1 MFLKM
6 TPFFMHN
13 RVFFGVSLWQLC
25 RFEWIWVCLS
35 EELYRIVWAFA
46 GMKPT
51 LRENERWRR
60 DRALFIPT
68 NYWHAETVEIVFRAD
83 PSHRPLTE
91 SAFLLISGKV
101 DLAFLR
107 VQSLFPLLLYITYGM
122 LSSMGGLSSAGTR
135 ASVAPWPWL
144 AGSYRTHSKSTAET
158 MATQSSVNEVQLRR
172 TNVRVEVP
180 WALMMNL
187 FRTTVRSHVLPSV
200 FRTSVTPSLVLKENY
215 SSHDRKC

>member
-13 RVFFGVSLWQLC
+13 RVFCGVSLWQRC

-68 NYWHAETVEIVFRAD
+68 NYWHAETVEIVFRVQNR
-83 PSHRPLTE
+83 SLTYWICFSAHFRE
-91 SAFLLISGKV
+91 SGSCLSAGSEP
-101 DLAFLR
+101 
-107 VQSLFPLLLYITYGM
+107 FPLLLYLRCGV
-122 LSSMGGLSSAGTR
+122 LSSTGDLSSAGTR

-144 AGSYRTHSKSTAET
+144 AGSYRTLSKITAET

-172 TNVRVEVP
+172 TNVP
-180 WALMMNL
+180 WWL
-187 FRTTVRSHVLPSV
+187 TVRSHVLPSV
-200 FRTSVTPSLVLKENY
+200 FRTSVVLKEN
-215 SSHDRKC
+215 

>member
-68 NYWHAETVEIVFRAD
+68 NYWHAETVEIVFR
-83 PSHRPLTE
+83 
-91 SAFLLISGKV
+91 
-101 DLAFLR
+101 
-107 VQSLFPLLLYITYGM
+107 VQSRSLTSATYWICFSAHFRESGSC
-122 LSSMGGLSSAGTR
+122 LSE
-135 ASVAPWPWL
+135 
-144 AGSYRTHSKSTAET
+144 GSEPVSTAIIYHIWHAELNGRF
-158 MATQSSVNEVQLRR
+158 V
-172 TNVRVEVP
+172 VR
-180 WALMMNL
+180 WDSCFCRA
-187 FRTTVRSHVLPSV
+187 
-200 FRTSVTPSLVLKENY
+200 VTLIGRKLQDSLKEYCRN
-215 SSHDRKC
+215 HGNPE

>member
-1 MFLKM
+1 MF
-6 TPFFMHN
+6 FC
-13 RVFFGVSLWQLC
+13 GVSLWQRC

-68 NYWHAETVEIVFRAD
+68 NYWHAETVEIVFRVQNR
-83 PSHRPLTE
+83 SSLTE

-101 DLAFLR
+101 DLAFPR
-107 VQSLFPLLLYITYGM
+107 VQSPFPPLLYLRCGV
-122 LSSMGGLSSAGTR
+122 LSSTGDLSSAGTR

-144 AGSYRTHSKSTAET
+144 AGSYRTLSKITAET

-172 TNVRVEVP
+172 TNVP
-180 WALMMNL
+180 WWL
-187 FRTTVRSHVLPSV
+187 TVRSHVLPSV
-200 FRTSVTPSLVLKENY
+200 FRTSVVLKEN
-215 SSHDRKC
+215 